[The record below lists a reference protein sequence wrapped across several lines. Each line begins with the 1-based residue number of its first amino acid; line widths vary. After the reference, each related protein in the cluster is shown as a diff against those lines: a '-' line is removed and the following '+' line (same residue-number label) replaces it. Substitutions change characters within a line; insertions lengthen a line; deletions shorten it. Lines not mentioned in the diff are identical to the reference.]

1 LEIQTIRGNI
11 AQSLSQERLL
21 AWLLGGFAGF
31 AVLIS
36 VIGIFG
42 LLSYSVEQRR
52 KELGI
57 RIALGAT
64 PARIRREIQTQGLV
78 LTAVG
83 LLTGLVVSYAVRR
96 SLDAF
101 LYRVA
106 STNPLIWTIGIA
118 ALLLAGFAATALP
131 ASRAARVD
139 PLSMLRDE

>member
-1 LEIQTIRGNI
+1 M
-11 AQSLSQERLL
+11 
-21 AWLLGGFAGF
+21 
-31 AVLIS
+31 IS

-57 RIALGAT
+57 RLALGAT

-101 LYRVA
+101 LYGVA
-106 STNPLIWTIGIA
+106 STNLLIWTIGIS

-139 PLSMLRDE
+139 PLTMLRDE